1 MVLSASVF
9 VPTDLTSFRRP
20 LSGSESVIG
29 DVTSYEVESVDMTG
43 CTMFW
48 RPLTNST
55 TAPKNT
61 CSHWHAVHITG
72 ITSIIVSFSN
82 TSVDT
87 GTHCV
92 PNIFSI
98 SLHILV
104 ASNKSYFGAG
114 RT

>member
-1 MVLSASVF
+1 M
-9 VPTDLTSFRRP
+9 PTDLTSFRRP

-61 CSHWHAVHITG
+61 CSHWYAVRIIG
-72 ITSIIVSFSN
+72 ITSIVSFSN